1 MNSLYLRVS
10 KHNSKPFFSFLSFS
24 SKSTTT
30 PIPKIEASIWDHEQD
45 IQDIILSSYSNEK
58 YKQVHSYTEKT
69 RRSEKIMKTLDLMN
83 VRESQAIDMKLAS
96 ILQAKLH
103 ILLNL
108 DDDLNTNLLHN
119 KHCIP
124 SNQIVC
130 ISFLYLSLAILLD

>member
-10 KHNSKPFFSFLSFS
+10 KHNSKPFFSFVSFY

-58 YKQVHSYTEKT
+58 YKQVHSYTEET
-69 RRSEKIMKTLDLMN
+69 RRSEKIMKTLELMN
-83 VRESQAIDMKLAS
+83 IRETQAIDMKLAS
-96 ILQAKLH
+96 MLQAKLH
-103 ILLNL
+103 ILLHL
-108 DDDLNTNLLHN
+108 DDDLNPNLLHN

-124 SNQIVC
+124 SNQIVS
-130 ISFLYLSLAILLD
+130 ISFVY